1 MKRPVIRP
9 AELPL
14 LLPIRHE
21 RLPKFDMVFLWKRRC
36 VMAPS
41 APQTEKEE
49 HLYVLWNRPDKGP
62 NLPTKRTLDDPILSS
77 LWIMETG
84 WCYAVGTSEKG
95 FMGAHV
101 ADVIVFRGKKEALDE
116 YKRRSKMFRRSKE
129 INYGFPCDEVESE
142 EGEATYGS

>member
-1 MKRPVIRP
+1 MKRPVVRGVP
-9 AELPL
+9 VRVEKLPNY
-14 LLPIRHE
+14 
-21 RLPKFDMVFLWKRRC
+21 DMVYLWKRRL

-62 NLPTKRTLDDPILSS
+62 NLPTRRMIDDPILSS
-77 LWIMETG
+77 VWIMETG

-95 FMGAHV
+95 FMGTHV
-101 ADVIVFRGKKEALDE
+101 ADVIVFMEKKAALDE

-129 INYGFPCDEVESE
+129 IDYRFPCDEVESD
-142 EGEATYGS
+142 EGEATHGS